1 MSKYRP
7 VTVLLGLALLTGGC
21 NLPVSTRPN
30 ATAEISHTQSAQTL
44 VVQLTQIAEPGT
56 PQPTSAQTQATQ
68 SSPTVATSAPTGSE
82 TPQPSATAT
91 ATFTPTPELTTSAPA
106 TSLPTIAS
114 NDPRRA
120 LGDPDWSDT
129 FRTGE
134 NWYLY
139 EDDYARFTVDNHQL
153 SMVALQTGP
162 RNSWML
168 SYPTPD
174 NYYIEMTAVTSP
186 CAGKDR
192 YGFILRTDVVS
203 GYWFMFSC
211 DGMYTV
217 VAWDGANDKATK
229 LADWTP
235 SEYIQAGGEKANRL
249 GVRVEGTDFKLY
261 ANGNLVEE
269 IRDDTYKEGSFGVII
284 GAQKTQG
291 FTVQVSEVSY
301 WLLR

>member
-1 MSKYRP
+1 VLKYRP
-7 VTVLLGLALLTGGC
+7 VTLFLGLALLAGAC
-21 NLPVSTRPN
+21 NLPASTRPD
-30 ATAEISHTQSAQTL
+30 ATVEISHTQSAQTL
-44 VVQLTQIAEPGT
+44 VVQLTQIAQPGT
-56 PQPTSAQTQATQ
+56 PLPAPGQTQAAQ
-68 SSPTVATSAPTGSE
+68 STATAPTLAPSASE

-91 ATFTPTPELTTSAPA
+91 ATTTLTPGPTTAVPA
-106 TSLPTIAS
+106 TALPTLGS
-114 NDPRRA
+114 NDPRSA

-139 EDDYARFTVDNHQL
+139 EDDYARFTVENHQL
-153 SMVALQTGP
+153 SMVALRTGP

-174 NYYIEMTAVTSP
+174 NYYIEMTATTSP

-192 YGFILRTDVVS
+192 YGFILRTDVTS

-217 VAWDGANDKATK
+217 VAWDGANEEAVK
-229 LADWTP
+229 LVDWTP
-235 SEYIQAGGEKANRL
+235 SGYIQPGGEKTNRL
-249 GVRVEGTDFKLY
+249 GVSVKGAEFKLY
-261 ANGNLVEE
+261 ANGNLLDEVK
-269 IRDDTYKEGSFGVII
+269 DDTYEEGSFGVII

-301 WLLR
+301 WRLR